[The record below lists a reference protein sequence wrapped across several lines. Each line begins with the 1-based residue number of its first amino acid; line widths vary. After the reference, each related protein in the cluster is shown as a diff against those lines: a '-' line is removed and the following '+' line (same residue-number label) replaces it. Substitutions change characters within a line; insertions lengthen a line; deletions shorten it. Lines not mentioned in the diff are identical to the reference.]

1 MQAANVGVR
10 AGALVRPWGLGGS
23 DVGAILG
30 LSPYRSPLQVWL
42 EKVGADRP
50 VAKVMGDLSW
60 PPTNDVDEECLE
72 GSPRARPP

>member
-50 VAKVMGDLSW
+50 V
-60 PPTNDVDEECLE
+60 
-72 GSPRARPP
+72 